1 VIAGRL
7 PTLTVHS
14 LHLAR
19 SAAPDACRSGTVGM
33 PKRGFRRCAK
43 YGSGYM
49 PLAYPADDAAL
60 AAFSKL
66 RALPQEAER
75 DLSATGLEIWVSSG
89 AGNADDRRRQIS
101 FWKDA
106 GVTPVTE
113 HTTDVSGHHKRI
125 GGRSAAEHLTAIPG
139 TLKQW
144 PTCCRSVFASFGKSL
159 REGSVRRSDKVSA
172 GEVRILRAP
181 FFAGRRQGDLIDLLR

>member
-1 VIAGRL
+1 
-7 PTLTVHS
+7 
-14 LHLAR
+14 
-19 SAAPDACRSGTVGM
+19 M